1 MSDRF
6 STKLSR
12 YEFSPIVSR
21 PVYRWPGGKG
31 LAVYF
36 ALNIE
41 AFEFGRNPGPDFTTM
56 PAAPY
61 HRGFA
66 YRDYGNRV
74 GVWRIKELFDEFS
87 IPLAILANTAVYDV
101 FPEVLESFRKRG
113 DEFVGHGVTNS
124 ARQVDMDEAQERAM
138 VIAARDRMMKE
149 EGEAPSGWLG
159 PFISQSSK
167 TPEILVDAGF
177 KYMLDWNFDEQPQWF
192 KTESGPILAVPYPSM
207 ELNDLP
213 AIFNRGASDAE
224 FGQML
229 IDAFDQQLSNSK
241 HHPLVY
247 AVSLHTFV
255 MGQPHRARM
264 LRRVLQHIQEHS
276 AGVWFATPGRIA
288 GHVHQLPSDVV
299 PRPMA

>member
-229 IDAFDQQLSNSK
+229 IDAFDQQLS
-241 HHPLVY
+241 
-247 AVSLHTFV
+247 
-255 MGQPHRARM
+255 
-264 LRRVLQHIQEHS
+264 
-276 AGVWFATPGRIA
+276 
-288 GHVHQLPSDVV
+288 D
-299 PRPMA
+299 